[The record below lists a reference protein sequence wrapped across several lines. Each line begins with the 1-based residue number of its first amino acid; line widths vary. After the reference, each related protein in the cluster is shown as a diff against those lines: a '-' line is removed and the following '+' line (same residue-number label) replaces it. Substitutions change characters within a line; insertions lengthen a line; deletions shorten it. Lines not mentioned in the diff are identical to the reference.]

1 MEGYLKLYRQIIDSE
16 VFASPNALKIWIWCL
31 CKASYKEKYMTIQI
45 GRGESSV
52 KLDVGSF
59 LFGRFKAEQELDLS
73 GSMIYRWMK
82 RFEDLGMINIVSN
95 SHYSIITICNWET
108 YQDTKTES
116 EQPLNSRWTA
126 DEQPMNTN
134 KKDKKDKN
142 IKKEIYKERKIDYT
156 NEIQRDSNALS
167 NFDKAHSKAYD
178 KALTKHVSK
187 QVQST
192 CQSIDSIDKHLTLE
206 PLTNNTGDLE
216 LGKYKDKTTKEK
228 DWRNSFEVYKAELKQ
243 AYISLINDVDY
254 IKQRQG
260 YHNNLD
266 IPKSL
271 EKACVDYWATEEGW
285 AKKKKTKSKTIDWR
299 STFNNAL
306 SLQCNQVRK

>member
-16 VFASPNALKIWIWCL
+16 IFASPNGLKIWIWCL
-31 CKASYKEKYMTIQI
+31 CKASYKEKYMPIQI
-45 GRGESSV
+45 GRGEGSV
-52 KLDVGSF
+52 KIEVGSF

-126 DEQPMNTN
+126 DEQPLNTN
-134 KKDKKDKN
+134 KKDNKDKN
-142 IKKEIYKERKIDYT
+142 IKKEIYKER
-156 NEIQRDSNALS
+156 NLNS
-167 NFDKAHSKAYD
+167 
-178 KALTKHVSK
+178 
-187 QVQST
+187 
-192 CQSIDSIDKHLTLE
+192 
-206 PLTNNTGDLE
+206 
-216 LGKYKDKTTKEK
+216 
-228 DWRNSFEVYKAELKQ
+228 DWRNSFEVYKQELKE
-243 AYISLINDVDY
+243 AYIKLINDVDY

-285 AKKKKTKSKTIDWR
+285 AKKKKSKSKTIDWR

-306 SLQCNQVRK
+306 SLSCNQVRK

>member
-16 VFASPNALKIWIWCL
+16 IFASPNALKIWIWCL

-126 DEQPMNTN
+126 DEQPLNTN

-142 IKKEIYKERKIDYT
+142 IKKEIYKER
-156 NEIQRDSNALS
+156 NLNS
-167 NFDKAHSKAYD
+167 
-178 KALTKHVSK
+178 
-187 QVQST
+187 
-192 CQSIDSIDKHLTLE
+192 
-206 PLTNNTGDLE
+206 
-216 LGKYKDKTTKEK
+216 
-228 DWRNSFEVYKAELKQ
+228 DWRNSFEVYKQDLKE
-243 AYISLINDVDY
+243 AYKELINDEAY

-285 AKKKKTKSKTIDWR
+285 AKKKKSKSKTIDWR